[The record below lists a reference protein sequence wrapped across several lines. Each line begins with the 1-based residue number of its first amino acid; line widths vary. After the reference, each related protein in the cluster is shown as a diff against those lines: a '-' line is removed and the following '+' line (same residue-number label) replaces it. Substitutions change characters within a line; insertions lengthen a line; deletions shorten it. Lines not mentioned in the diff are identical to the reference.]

1 MSAERISVV
10 TDDGE
15 LSLTQE
21 EFDSFVKTQIQE
33 SSVNLKWASLRLTR
47 NNLLLEA
54 DKLVIKYITTDRE
67 IPQAL
72 KDYMQAL
79 RDLPSAVT
87 DIDSAS
93 FPQIPV
99 L

>member
-79 RDLPSAVT
+79 RDLPSTVT

>member
-33 SSVNLKWASLRLTR
+33 SSVNLKWAGLRLTR

-79 RDLPSAVT
+79 RDLPSTVT

>member
-87 DIDSAS
+87 DIDSTS